1 MISAIVLDGASALQV
16 QLTND
21 MPTFCMLN
29 YQDRVV
35 KGYDQQ
41 TGQTESQELKM
52 SNAMEIHY
60 SVSGVNQD
68 KVLFT
73 VYKQER
79 LPNDSFRTE
88 QKQIH

>member
-1 MISAIVLDGASALQV
+1 MSAIVFDVANALQV
-16 QLTND
+16 QLTD
-21 MPTFCMLN
+21 AMPTFCMLN
-29 YQDRVV
+29 YQDRLV
-35 KGYDQQ
+35 KGYEMQ
-41 TGQTESQELKM
+41 TGQADSRELKV
-52 SNAMEIHY
+52 SDAMEIHY

-88 QKQIH
+88 QKQVH

>member
-1 MISAIVLDGASALQV
+1 MSAIVIDIASAIQV
-16 QLTND
+16 QLTD
-21 MPTFCMLN
+21 AMPTFCMLN

-35 KGYDQQ
+35 KGYDSY
-41 TGQTESQELKM
+41 TGQADSRELKV
-52 SNAMEIHY
+52 SDAMEIHY

-88 QKQIH
+88 